1 MARKRCMFHLDQHK
15 GFIYVMQRAPQ
26 KLQDDLKS
34 AMDKW
39 ATVVQGDYDNA
50 TGYGGGFAKI
60 TGKSFAIAESLKKGK
75 GVYVAVGHGAFIARF
90 LETGTK
96 AHCIPHKRNDR
107 YWLAYVKGIKGTKA
121 LSKAWKKHEKQIPDV
136 IDRVIKNIISG
147 GE

>member
-1 MARKRCMFHLDQHK
+1 MARRRCMFHLDKHK

-26 KLQDDLKS
+26 RLQDDLKA

-39 ATVVQGDYDNA
+39 AASVQGDYDNA
-50 TGYGGGFAKI
+50 TGYGEGFTKI

-96 AHCIPHKRNDR
+96 EHDIVQEKRKR
-107 YWLAYVKGIKGTKA
+107 VIRVSGIKGTKA
-121 LSKAWKKHEKQIPDV
+121 LSKAWKKHESRIPDV
-136 IDRVIKNIISG
+136 IDSVIKNIISG
-147 GE
+147 GD